1 MDVVET
7 AALVK
12 RFSKVTALDG
22 VSFGVGDGA
31 VTGLIGPNGS
41 GKTTTIKVILG
52 LLRPDEGEARL
63 FGEDPWDNPRALKRV
78 GVIQEKPRF
87 PQNIKV
93 RDYLSRVARMHG
105 HPSSRADELLRAEGL
120 VDCRDR
126 AVGKLSAGM
135 LQRFALAHALIDDPE
150 VVVADEPTSN
160 LDPQARGEVLRRIL
174 ELNKEGRITFLISSH
189 LLPELSRVCDTAVIM
204 RAGRIV
210 ASGELE
216 KLYET
221 FRSEVVRVTTDKPG
235 DLAERIRELKYVVGL
250 EVSGE
255 NIVVE
260 AQKGSGDRLYDDV
273 PGLARQVGA
282 RLYGVESKNASLEE
296 LFRRATS
303 PDGEQ
308 H

>member
-1 MDVVET
+1 MNVVET
-7 AALVK
+7 KGLVK

-41 GKTTTIKVILG
+41 GKTTAIRVILG
-52 LLRPDEGEARL
+52 LLRPDQGEARL
-63 FGEDPWDNPRALKRV
+63 LGEEPWDNPRVLKRV

-87 PQNIKV
+87 PQNMKV

-105 HPSSRADELLRAEGL
+105 HPPSRADELLRAEEL

-150 VVVADEPTSN
+150 VVIADEPTSN

-189 LLPELSRVCDTAVIM
+189 LLPELSRVCDTAAIM
-204 RAGRIV
+204 SAGKIV

-216 KLYET
+216 KLYEI
-221 FRSEVVRVTTDKPG
+221 FRSEVVRVTTDKPT
-235 DLAERIRELKYVVGL
+235 DLAERIRGLEYVVGA

-255 NIVVE
+255 VAFLKSSSSE
-260 AQKGSGDRLYDDV
+260 AFFDSTPWSLA
-273 PGLARQVGA
+273 PTCLARPG
-282 RLYGVESKNASLEE
+282 
-296 LFRRATS
+296 TS
-303 PDGEQ
+303 S
-308 H
+308 